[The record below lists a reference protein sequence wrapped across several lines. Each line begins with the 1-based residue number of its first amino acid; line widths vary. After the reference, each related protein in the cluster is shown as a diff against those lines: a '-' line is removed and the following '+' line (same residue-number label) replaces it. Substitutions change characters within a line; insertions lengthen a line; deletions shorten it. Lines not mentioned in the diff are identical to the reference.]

1 MNKIYLDHAA
11 TTYLYPEVID
21 ELLAVATH
29 EFGNPSSTYALGRS
43 AKVILENSRKK
54 IASYLNASSQEIIF
68 TSGGT
73 EANNWVIQNAV
84 QKLEVKRIIST
95 RTEHHAVLYP
105 VLEVQNTTDTEVV
118 FLKVSPQG
126 NIDIQELEKLL
137 EEKVPTLVSLM
148 HVNNETGV
156 IHDIQLI
163 GDLCKKFEAYF
174 HTDTVQSMG
183 KTHFN
188 LQKIPVDFMT
198 ASAHKFHGP
207 KGVGFLFVRKNV
219 AMQSLFLGGEQEKG
233 LRAGTEALHQIA
245 AMTKALEMSYTFLDE
260 NRNKI
265 ENLRSATI
273 QLFDK
278 HMSGFK
284 INGSVDGFYP
294 ILNIQLP
301 LPEEKTNML
310 LFALDLKGIAVSR
323 GSACQSGSSK
333 PSHVLAEMLS
343 DDELKKP
350 SIRISFDA
358 SNTVEEIIFLIEA
371 LKTI

>member
-21 ELLAVATH
+21 ELMAVATH
-29 EFGNPSSTYALGRS
+29 EFGNPSSTYAQGRS

-84 QKLEVKRIIST
+84 QKLGVKRIIST

-105 VLEVQNTTDTEVV
+105 VMEVQDKSDVEVV

-163 GDLCKKFEAYF
+163 GDLCKKNEAYF
-174 HTDTVQSMG
+174 HTDTVQSIG
-183 KTHFN
+183 KTHFD
-188 LQKIPVDFMT
+188 LQQTPIDFMT

-207 KGVGFLFVRKNV
+207 KGVGFLYVRKKV
-219 AMQSLFLGGEQEKG
+219 ALQSLFLGGEQEKG

-245 AMTKALEMSYTFLDE
+245 AMTKALEISYTFLDE

-265 ENLRSATI
+265 ENLRTATL
-273 QLFDK
+273 QLFEE
-278 HMSGFK
+278 HLPGYVL
-284 INGSVDGFYP
+284 NGSRDGFYT

-358 SNTVEEIIFLIEA
+358 SNTVEEINTFIEA